1 MLIKLN
7 DNVYIN
13 PEHISAIGVA
23 GAKKEGGLPMA
34 SITMHCG
41 DTLRVPAE
49 GLIEALADAGVIASR
64 GAEAITLTDAEF
76 EELRDLR
83 EQGYTY
89 IAQDADGKIYAYVA
103 KPVKNAAYWE
113 EGGDYERLDE
123 LYANLPDLD
132 KTPLSIT
139 ALLQEVARE

>member
-13 PEHISAIGVA
+13 PEHISAIGVT

-34 SITMHCG
+34 SITLHCG

-49 GLIEALADAGVIASR
+49 GLIEALTDAGVIAPL
-64 GAEAITLTDAEF
+64 GAETITLTDAEF
-76 EELRDLR
+76 AELRDLR
-83 EQGYTY
+83 EQRYHY
-89 IAQDADGKIYAYVA
+89 IAQDADGKIYAYVE

-113 EGGDYERLDE
+113 DGGDFVRLVE
-123 LYANLPDLD
+123 PYANLPDLD